1 MNHLQEDMELLQ
13 DNLLEMQALWDLTE
27 PKVSVRQAGV
37 KYPFVLCKKA
47 ARKILRWMLRPYFQQ
62 QAAFNGAAVRA
73 VGDLL
78 RIQHQMLVREKTSRD
93 ILPES
98 DAPRIIQIV
107 AGLNYGDAVGNDVIA
122 IKNALKAKGI
132 VTEIYATTI
141 HKKIPAGTAKYSYRL
156 PELREDDIVIY
167 HFASADPLAETVQK
181 LTCIKVLRYHNVT
194 PPEFFQKYDRTAAH
208 STRLGLKQMR
218 EMNQSFDYVMTV
230 SEYNKKDLRG
240 MGYRCPIFV
249 VPILIQF
256 SDYAKKPS
264 PKIIKEYSDGV
275 KNIIFVG
282 RIAPNKKIEDVI
294 TAYDYYHK
302 KADANTRLIIV
313 GSHQEKSRY
322 YSYLQSLIRRIK
334 AENIIFTG
342 HITFEEI
349 LGCYSVADAF
359 LCMSEHEGFCV
370 PLVEA
375 MYFGVPVVA
384 YAGTAVPETL
394 DGCGVLLEH
403 KAPEYVAKALGAVL
417 QDEEK
422 RSEIIKRENERL
434 KNFAVDVVGEKMIGV
449 LEKMAGKKDGHPLAA
464 AHHKCY

>member
-1 MNHLQEDMELLQ
+1 MEHLQKDMELLQ
-13 DNLLEMQALWDLTE
+13 DNLLEMQALWDLAE
-27 PKVSVRQAGV
+27 PKVTIRQAGL

-47 ARKILRWMLRPYFQQ
+47 ARRIMRWMLRPYFQQ

-78 RIQHQMLVREKTSRD
+78 RIQHEMLLHKEPERD

-122 IKNALKAKGI
+122 IKNALKANGF

-156 PELREDDIVIY
+156 PQLKEDDIVIY
-167 HFASADPLAETVQK
+167 HFASADPLIETVQK
-181 LTCIKVLRYHNVT
+181 LKCIKVLRYHNVT
-194 PPEFFQKYDRTAAH
+194 PPEFFQKYDRTAMH
-208 STRLGLKQMR
+208 STKLGLKQIR
-218 EMNQSFDYVMTV
+218 EMNQSFDYVITV
-230 SEYNKKDLRG
+230 SEYNQKDLRR

-256 SDYAKKPS
+256 ADYAKKPS
-264 PKIIKEYSDGV
+264 AKIIKKYADGI

-294 TAYDYYHK
+294 AAYDYYQK
-302 KADANTRLIIV
+302 NIDPDTRLIVV

-322 YSYLQSLIRRIK
+322 YAYLQSLVRKIK
-334 AENIIFTG
+334 AEHVIFTG
-342 HITFEEI
+342 HISFEEI
-349 LGCYSVADAF
+349 LGYYSVADAF

-384 YAGTAVPETL
+384 YASSAVPETL
-394 DGCGVLLEH
+394 QECGLLLEH
-403 KAPEYVAKALGAVL
+403 KKPEYAAKALACVL
-417 QDEEK
+417 QDAKKREVLLKRAEK
-422 RSEIIKRENERL
+422 RLKDFAADAVEERL
-434 KNFAVDVVGEKMIGV
+434 LEVLGEIAEKRDIG
-449 LEKMAGKKDGHPLAA
+449 
-464 AHHKCY
+464 